1 MSAAAATLIT
11 GIGSL
16 LLSGYG
22 LFRQEQDNKSIR
34 AESKQQLARD
44 TAREEARYQTQL
56 GMTRESIAEQRAE
69 RQKEWAWKEEDRN
82 YQRAR
87 EFANNFQS
95 LLDRTPG
102 LRNNLVNIWN
112 QRRV

>member
-1 MSAAAATLIT
+1 MSIATLIT

-16 LLSGYG
+16 LLYGYG
-22 LFRQEQDNKSIR
+22 LYKQEQQNVGIR
-34 AESKQQLARD
+34 AESRQQLARD
-44 TAREEARYQTQL
+44 TAKEEARYATQL
-56 GMTRESIAEQRAE
+56 AMTREGIAEQRAE

-82 YQRAR
+82 YQRAQ
-87 EFANNFQS
+87 EFSNNFQA
-95 LLDRTPG
+95 LLDRSPG